1 MATTTAMTATTTDL
15 VADAQLQVQSEG
27 RRAPPL
33 RFPAGRSPLVI
44 GRAPDVDVVLAD
56 PSVSRRHARLSAY
69 DGAWWVE
76 DLGSANGVRVD
87 GRRVSGA
94 QRLRGGE
101 WLGFGDVFCVFEL
114 VGSTSSSRTATPAP
128 LTPEAWSL
136 RLHAASQ
143 PDELLATLLA
153 GAVELA
159 RCQRGLLLAANQ
171 DGSFTTV
178 ASFGHAPE
186 RLQREKFAG
195 SSAVLTRCIASR
207 QPVLID
213 DPDVSDWV
221 RGRPSVIADGLRRLL
236 AFPLERDGVLLGVI
250 TMDARMPAGP
260 LPAIDIDL
268 IGGFTNEAAA
278 ILRARGIESAL
289 ASLASCLAVDA
300 QGTAAGT
307 VPVLRWR
314 P

>member
-1 MATTTAMTATTTDL
+1 MTTMTAVTTTEL
-15 VADAQLQVQSEG
+15 VADALLQVLAEG

-33 RFPAGRSPLVI
+33 RFSAEQSPLVI
-44 GRAPDVDVVLAD
+44 GRAPEVDIVLAD
-56 PSVSRRHARLSAY
+56 PSVSRRHAQLRAY
-69 DGAWWVE
+69 DGAWWVD
-76 DLGSANGVRVD
+76 DLGSANGVRID
-87 GRRVSGA
+87 GRRSSGA
-94 QRLRGGE
+94 QRLLGGE

-114 VGSTSSSRTATPAP
+114 AGAAPIRAASGSPM
-128 LTPEAWSL
+128 TPEAWSL
-136 RLHAASQ
+136 RLRNADE

-159 RCQRGLLLAANQ
+159 RCHRGLLLAANA

-178 ASFGHAPE
+178 ASFGHSHE
-186 RLQREKFAG
+186 RLEREGFAG
-195 SSAVLTRCIASR
+195 SSAVLKRCIASR
-207 QPVLID
+207 EPVLVD
-213 DPDVSDWV
+213 DLDVSDWV
-221 RGRPSVIADGLRRLL
+221 RGRPSVVADGLRRLL
-236 AFPLERDGVLLGVI
+236 AWPLERDGALLGVI

-260 LPAIDIDL
+260 LPAIDMDL
-268 IGGFTNEAAA
+268 IGGFTSEAAA

-300 QGTAAGT
+300 KGTAAGT